1 MLRHRTLVVV
11 VVCVAFI
18 AASLGLVL
26 LSSATPAV
34 HATLLRADRSCAVP
48 NVKGRSLSAAK
59 NVLRRKGCRVG
70 AVRRALSNTVAR
82 GLVISQSPHAGT
94 HRPAGAKVSLV
105 VSKGKPPPSPTVT
118 VAIPAPGTG
127 GVTTGGGAVWATN
140 GDGSISRIDPATNE
154 VVAVIQV
161 GPKNFGVAAISDTD
175 VWLSAPDADALYRIN
190 IATNTVSPPIAL
202 PSGSTPMGGAIA
214 AGSFWV
220 ALEHAGAVARVDPA
234 TNAVT
239 MIPVGSVGP
248 NGPLA
253 VAESSGDVWVSVPAD
268 GKIVR
273 VDPGTNSVMA
283 NVSVTQECTFAAT
296 ETALWVGGGCGGTQL
311 ATVDEST
318 NTASRLADL
327 SPDIVGGPVLLGQT
341 LWLITLNEALARIDT
356 VSGAVTRF
364 TGFKGYNVEGE
375 SIAAGFGDL
384 WVRAAGHV
392 LRVKP

>member
-1 MLRHRTLVVV
+1 
-11 VVCVAFI
+11 VA
-18 AASLGLVL
+18 
-26 LSSATPAV
+26 
-34 HATLLRADRSCAVP
+34 
-48 NVKGRSLSAAK
+48 
-59 NVLRRKGCRVG
+59 
-70 AVRRALSNTVAR
+70 
-82 GLVISQSPHAGT
+82 
-94 HRPAGAKVSLV
+94 
-105 VSKGKPPPSPTVT
+105 

-127 GVTTGGGAVWATN
+127 QVTTGGGAVWTTN

-161 GPKNFGVAAISDTD
+161 GPTNIGLAAISDTD
-175 VWLSAPDADALYRIN
+175 VWISAPDADALYRLN

-202 PSGSTPMGGAIA
+202 PFGSTPMGGAIA

-220 ALEHAGAVARVDPA
+220 ALEHAGAVARIDPT
-234 TNAVT
+234 TNAVLT
-239 MIPVGSVGP
+239 TIPVGSVGP

-268 GKIVR
+268 GKVVR
-273 VDPGTNSVMA
+273 VEPGTNSVMA
-283 NVSVTQECTFAAT
+283 KVSVTQECTFAAT

-318 NTASRLADL
+318 NKAFRLADL
-327 SPDIVGGPVLLGQT
+327 SPDVVGGPVLLGQT
-341 LWLITLNEALARIDT
+341 LWLITFNGGVAQIDT

-364 TGFKGYNVEGE
+364 SPFKGYNVDGE

>member
-1 MLRHRTLVVV
+1 MPRHRTLVVV
-11 VVCVAFI
+11 AVCVAL
-18 AASLGLVL
+18 AASFGLAILPSATSAVEATLVL
-26 LSSATPAV
+26 
-34 HATLLRADRSCAVP
+34 ADRSCAVP
-48 NVKGRSLSAAK
+48 NVKKRSLSAAK
-59 NVLRRKGCRVG
+59 NVLRQKGCGVG
-70 AVRRALSNTVAR
+70 AIRRAFSNSITR
-82 GLVISQSPHAGT
+82 GLVISQSPHAGA

-105 VSKGKPPPSPTVT
+105 VSKGKRPSSLTVA

-127 GVTTGGGAVWATN
+127 QVTTGGGAVWTTN

-161 GPKNFGVAAISDTD
+161 GPTNIGLAAISDTD
-175 VWLSAPDADALYRIN
+175 VWISAPDADALYRLN

-202 PSGSTPMGGAIA
+202 PFGSTPMGGAIA

-220 ALEHAGAVARVDPA
+220 ALEHAGAVARIDPT
-234 TNAVT
+234 TNAVLT
-239 MIPVGSVGP
+239 TIPVGSVGP

-268 GKIVR
+268 GKVVR
-273 VDPGTNSVMA
+273 VEPGTNSVMA
-283 NVSVTQECTFAAT
+283 KVSVTQECTFAAT

-318 NTASRLADL
+318 NKAFRLADL
-327 SPDIVGGPVLLGQT
+327 SPDVVGGPVLLGQT
-341 LWLITLNEALARIDT
+341 LWLITFNGGVAQIDT

-364 TGFKGYNVEGE
+364 SPFKGYNVDGE